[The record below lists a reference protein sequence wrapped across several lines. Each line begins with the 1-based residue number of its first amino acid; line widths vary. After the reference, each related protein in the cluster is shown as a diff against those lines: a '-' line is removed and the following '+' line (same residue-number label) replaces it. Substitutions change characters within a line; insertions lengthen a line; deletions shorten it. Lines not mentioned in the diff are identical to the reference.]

1 LGSSVWEL
9 YLKPVNSR
17 VFSFGLLMVGP
28 ALAWAALPPD
38 LPPEKLDWQIYEQR
52 PPGQVCRGYY
62 ASPPLD
68 LPEPD
73 LSMSNARL
81 FAESKQMNYTAEG
94 GLSLSGDVR
103 LRQGPLYLLSD
114 QAWVNSDRTRAEF
127 TGNLEVR
134 QDNLLLRGARGDY
147 HLDSDYLKADDAY
160 YLIHD
165 QHLRGAA
172 WRLEQLPDGRV
183 RLQDASM
190 TTCAP
195 DDHAWR
201 LVASRINL
209 NQETGFGDAFHVR
222 MEIQKVPVFYV
233 PWVRFPIDDRRHT
246 GLLSPT
252 VSYSTSQ
259 ERLDWIQPFY
269 WNIAP
274 QYDATFWPRYISDRG
289 WMLGTEFRYL
299 QPSDAGQLFYARMNS
314 DERYFELDRW
324 HFSAQHQGQ
333 WGNSPLRYSLDF
345 AQASDHSYFYDL
357 AKGRFGD
364 EDNDQLLQQL
374 RLDYRWNNWQGRL
387 QARGYQQLDRDTDP
401 NRDLDVGEV
410 AASTFSLFDLRQGRD
425 SNQQDYFQLPQ
436 LEIRGRERLGQHFQ
450 ASLLVDMTSFDK
462 LADEGISSARYYTSN
477 VGENNGDFY
486 ITSRNNWGSPETLRL
501 HLEPSVRGDWNW
513 PWAYIRPEV
522 KLKHSSYRI
531 SPYWDEDVTQAERD
545 GVNLEPNLTVP
556 VYSLDTGLFLERDAR
571 LLGQNMIQTLEPRLF
586 AAYVPYVEQY
596 DVPQL
601 FDGSFSEFNINQLY
615 RAERTGG
622 RDRVGDVQKT
632 TLGVT
637 QRLLSQNTGREVA
650 SLAVAQEFYFSD
662 RYVDGRYLHPDAE
675 AHPKNQDREERNY
688 SDVREQSNLALQA
701 NWNITR
707 NLQLRSSLLWDP
719 RFETTD
725 QANTRLSYSDGRG
738 LQVNLGHSY
747 TSNYQRVGLTGPRP
761 DASIMEDYSYREHAE
776 EQVYI
781 SGVLPLHNEHWRVF
795 FKRSYDWKR
804 EENLDSLTGIEYT
817 SCCWQLQLIYRDWI
831 KDPDVSRPYQPGNFE
846 SGFEERE
853 RDQAIL
859 LQVVFRG
866 LGGAGQSTRELLGT
880 EIQGF
885 TERTYT
891 SER

>member
-1 LGSSVWEL
+1 M
-9 YLKPVNSR
+9 KPVNSR
-17 VFSFGLLMVGP
+17 VFSFSLLIVAP

-38 LPPEKLDWQIYEQR
+38 LPAEKLDWQTYDQR
-52 PPGQVCRGYY
+52 PVGQVCRGYY
-62 ASPPLD
+62 ASPTLD

-73 LSMSNARL
+73 LSISDARL
-81 FAESKQMNYTAEG
+81 FAESNQMTSTAEG
-94 GLSLSGDVR
+94 GLDLIGDVR

-114 QAWVNSDRTRAEF
+114 QAWVNADRTLAEF

-134 QDNLLLRGARGDY
+134 QDNFLLRGARGDY
-147 HLDSDYLKADDAY
+147 HLDSDHLQADEAH

-195 DDHAWR
+195 DDHSWR
-201 LVASRINL
+201 LVASRMNL
-209 NQETGFGDAFHVR
+209 NRETGFGDAFHVR
-222 MEIQKVPVFYV
+222 MEIHKVPVFYV

-252 VSYSTSQ
+252 LSYSTSS
-259 ERLDWIQPFY
+259 ERLDYIQPFY
-269 WNIAP
+269 WSIAP
-274 QYDATFWPRYISDRG
+274 QYDATFWPRYISNRG

-299 QPSDAGQLFYARMNS
+299 QPSDQGQLFYARLNN
-314 DERYFELDRW
+314 DERYFDLDRW

-333 WGNSPLRYSLDF
+333 WGDSPLRYSLDF
-345 AQASDHSYFYDL
+345 SQASDHSYFYDL
-357 AKGRFGD
+357 ARGRFGD

-374 RLDYRWNNWQGRL
+374 RLDYRWQNWQGRL
-387 QARGYQQLDRDTDP
+387 QARGHQQLRRRFDP
-401 NRDLDVGEV
+401 NTN
-410 AASTFSLFDLRQGRD
+410 ASDPETTFALFDLRQGR
-425 SNQQDYFQLPQ
+425 NARQQDYFQLPQ
-436 LEIRGRERLGQHFQ
+436 LEIRGREPLGQHFQ
-450 ASLLVDMTSFDK
+450 ASLLLDLTYFDK
-462 LADEGISSARYYTSN
+462 LADEEASTSRYFTQVAES
-477 VGENNGDFY
+477 NGDFY
-486 ITSRNNWGSPETLRL
+486 ISSLNNWGAPRTTRL
-501 HLEPSVRGDWNW
+501 HLEPSLRGDWSW
-513 PWAYIRPEV
+513 PWAYLRPEA
-522 KLKHSSYRI
+522 KLKHSSYWLD
-531 SPYWDEDVTQAERD
+531 PYWHEDVTQDERE
-545 GVNLEPNLTVP
+545 GVNLEPGLTVP
-556 VYSLDTGLFLERDAR
+556 VYSLDTGIFLERDAR

-586 AAYVPYVEQY
+586 AAYIPYVEQY
-596 DVPQL
+596 DIPQL
-601 FDGSFSEFNINQLY
+601 FDGSFAEFNINQLY

-662 RYVDGRYLHPDAE
+662 RYVDDRYLHPDAGS
-675 AHPKNQDREERNY
+675 HPINQDRQDRNY
-688 SDVREQSNLALQA
+688 SDVRETSNLALEA

-707 NLQLRSSLLWDP
+707 NLQVRSSLLWDL
-719 RFETTD
+719 RFEKTD
-725 QANTRLSYSDGRG
+725 QANTRLTYRDGRG

-747 TSNYQRVGLTGPRP
+747 ISNYQDLDLTGPRP
-761 DASIMEDYSYREHAE
+761 DRSIIEDYSYSEFAE
-776 EQVYI
+776 EQFYV

-804 EENLDSLTGIEYT
+804 DESLDSLTGIEYT

-831 KDPDVSRPYQPGNFE
+831 KDPDFFPQGQQ
-846 SGFEERE
+846 EERD
-853 RDQAIL
+853 RDQAIF

-866 LGGAGQSTRELLGT
+866 LGGVGQSTRDLLGT

-891 SER
+891 SE